1 MFADQRNEVL
11 MDKVIILFKGGVET
25 QEFFS
30 IEAAKTFE
38 THGYEVYWFDLV
50 VSGVSAGLLREF
62 YTKNKAKRF
71 AAFTFNFSG
80 IAGED
85 GLFGEEY
92 KSGNFWDDTEIPVF
106 NMVVDHPLYYHK
118 YLCLRPKKYYQIC
131 IDKNHVRYMKRFF
144 PDVSLAPCGGFLPL
158 GGTEINAGR
167 NILKERYLPV
177 EKRNIDVIFTGNY
190 TPLKHFDRFLE
201 PFDREYQEFYRGL
214 VDELILHPDM
224 LVETAA
230 EECLRQQGVEFTDEE
245 LKEIMPNLM
254 FVDLSVRFYFRA
266 KVIAALAD
274 SGVKVHTFGA
284 GWDLLECAHPENIIR
299 AGSVSSQTCLD
310 MISQSKISVNVMPWF
325 KQGAHDRVFNS
336 MLNGALCVTDGSA
349 YLHECF
355 EQDRDICFYSLLNV
369 SEAAEQIKSLLA
381 DYGRL
386 EAITDS
392 AYQKCRESHTW
403 KCRTEDLIEWI
414 EGCAGQGSY
423 EV

>member
-1 MFADQRNEVL
+1 
-11 MDKVIILFKGGVET
+11 MDKVVILFKGGVET

-30 IEAAKTFE
+30 IEMAKTFE
-38 THGYEVYWFDLV
+38 AHGYEVYWFDLV
-50 VSGVSAGLLREF
+50 MSGVSARLLSDF
-62 YTKNKAKRF
+62 YFKNKAKQF
-71 AAFTFNFSG
+71 VAFTFNFSG

-118 YLCLRPKKYYQIC
+118 YLSVRPERYYQIC

-144 PDVSLAPCGGFLPL
+144 PDVRLAPRGGFLPL

-167 NILKERYLPV
+167 NILSERYLPV

-214 VDELILHPDM
+214 VDELISHPDR
-224 LVETAA
+224 LVEDAA
-230 EECLRQQGVEFTDEE
+230 ENSLRQQGVEFNDDE
-245 LKEIMPNLM
+245 LKSIMPNLM

-266 KVIAALAD
+266 RVIAALAD
-274 SGVKVHTFGA
+274 SGVEVHTFGA
-284 GWDLLECAHPENIIR
+284 GWDLLECAHPENIIK

-310 MISQSKISVNVMPWF
+310 MISRSKISVNVMPWF
-325 KQGAHDRVFNS
+325 KRGAHDRVFNS
-336 MLNGALCVTDGSA
+336 MLNGALCVTDGSTC
-349 YLHECF
+349 LNKHF
-355 EQDRDICFYSLLNV
+355 EHGRDICFYSLWNV
-369 SEAAEQIKSLLA
+369 SEVAEQIKRLLA
-381 DYGRL
+381 DWDMI

-392 AYQKCRESHTW
+392 AYRKCRESHTW
-403 KCRTEDLIEWI
+403 KCRTEELIEWI
-414 EGCAGQGSY
+414 EGGKL
-423 EV
+423 